1 MAKPMQR
8 GTFALKSLSKMA
20 LRFFSWTFLLRSIY
34 LTLKYPSIL
43 LDVLTGTDVR
53 IRIHEL
59 RKTEWVRLNRIYEDR
74 PKRVLGFLIYLNPL
88 DFSPVS
94 ASIATSGWLNL
105 PLTTLMKKVLKP
117 GMTFVDV
124 GANLGY
130 FTLLAAK
137 IVGPGHVY
145 AFEPEQ
151 TNFELLSK
159 SVSVNDLR
167 HVDVYQKALCD
178 KEGLIKLYLS
188 DHMQP
193 QSHSITFQE
202 GRRSINVAS
211 TRLDLFWASI
221 GRPKID
227 FLKIH
232 VGGAEATVL
241 MGATEVLQKAK
252 PLIVTMFVPD
262 VQTKE
267 RLLWDRLVS
276 FYDLYELVNSPFL
289 VKPIEPASL
298 FNLGTIELL
307 LNPKSACS
315 QSVDETTT

>member
-1 MAKPMQR
+1 
-8 GTFALKSLSKMA
+8 
-20 LRFFSWTFLLRSIY
+20 

-43 LDVLTGTDVR
+43 LDLLAGKDVR
-53 IRIHEL
+53 VRIHEL
-59 RKTEWVRLNRIYEDR
+59 RKAEWVTLKRIYENH
-74 PKRVLGFLIYLNPL
+74 PKRVFGFQIYLNPR

-94 ASIATSGWLNL
+94 TSIATSGWLNL
-105 PLTTLMKKVLKP
+105 PLTALMKKVLKP
-117 GMTFVDV
+117 GMTVVDV

-137 IVGPGHVY
+137 IVEHGHVY

-159 SVSVNDLR
+159 SVSVNDLGN
-167 HVDVYQKALCD
+167 VDIYQKALCA

-188 DHMQP
+188 DPMQP
-193 QSHSITFQE
+193 QSHSITFHHIPSHSITFQE

-211 TRLDLFWASI
+211 TNLDSFWKSV

-241 MGATEVLQKAK
+241 MGAAEVLQEAK

-262 VQTKE
+262 NQANE
-267 RLLWDRLVS
+267 RLLWDRLLS
-276 FYDLYELVNSPFL
+276 LYDSYELVNSPLL
-289 VKPIEPASL
+289 VKPIKPASI
-298 FNLGTIELL
+298 FKLGTIELL
-307 LNPKSACS
+307 LTPKSRI
-315 QSVDETTT
+315 

>member
-1 MAKPMQR
+1 
-8 GTFALKSLSKMA
+8 
-20 LRFFSWTFLLRSIY
+20 
-34 LTLKYPSIL
+34 
-43 LDVLTGTDVR
+43 
-53 IRIHEL
+53 
-59 RKTEWVRLNRIYEDR
+59 
-74 PKRVLGFLIYLNPL
+74 
-88 DFSPVS
+88 
-94 ASIATSGWLNL
+94 
-105 PLTTLMKKVLKP
+105 MKKVLKP

-262 VQTKE
+262 VQANE

-276 FYDLYELVNSPFL
+276 LYDLYELVNSPFL

>member
-1 MAKPMQR
+1 MR
-8 GTFALKSLSKMA
+8 
-20 LRFFSWTFLLRSIY
+20 
-34 LTLKYPSIL
+34 
-43 LDVLTGTDVR
+43 
-53 IRIHEL
+53 
-59 RKTEWVRLNRIYEDR
+59 
-74 PKRVLGFLIYLNPL
+74 
-88 DFSPVS
+88 
-94 ASIATSGWLNL
+94 
-105 PLTTLMKKVLKP
+105 KVLKP

-124 GANLGY
+124 GANIGY

-137 IVGPGHVY
+137 SVEHGHVY

-159 SVSVNDLR
+159 SVLVNDLR
-167 HVDVYQKALCD
+167 NVDVYQKALCT

-188 DHMQP
+188 HPMQP

-202 GRRSINVAS
+202 GKRSINVAS
-211 TRLDLFWASI
+211 TTLDSFWASI

-289 VKPIEPASL
+289 VKSIEPASL

-315 QSVDETTT
+315 QSVDR

>member
-1 MAKPMQR
+1 MV
-8 GTFALKSLSKMA
+8 
-20 LRFFSWTFLLRSIY
+20 RSTY

-43 LDVLTGTDVR
+43 LDLLAGKDIRV
-53 IRIHEL
+53 RIHEL
-59 RKTEWVRLNRIYEDR
+59 RKAEWVTLKRIYENH
-74 PKRVLGFLIYLNPL
+74 PKRVFGFQIYLNPR

-94 ASIATSGWLNL
+94 TSIATSGWLNL
-105 PLTTLMKKVLKP
+105 PLTALMKKVLKP
-117 GMTFVDV
+117 GMTVVDV

-137 IVGPGHVY
+137 IVEHGHVY

-159 SVSVNDLR
+159 SVSVNDLGN
-167 HVDVYQKALCD
+167 VDIYQKALCA

-188 DHMQP
+188 DPMQP

-211 TRLDLFWASI
+211 TNLDSFWKSV

-241 MGATEVLQKAK
+241 MGAAEVLQEAK

-262 VQTKE
+262 NQANE
-267 RLLWDRLVS
+267 RLLWDRLLS
-276 FYDLYELVNSPFL
+276 LYDSYELVNSPLL
-289 VKPIEPASL
+289 VKPIKPASI
-298 FNLGTIELL
+298 FKLGTIELL
-307 LNPKSACS
+307 LTPKSRI
-315 QSVDETTT
+315 